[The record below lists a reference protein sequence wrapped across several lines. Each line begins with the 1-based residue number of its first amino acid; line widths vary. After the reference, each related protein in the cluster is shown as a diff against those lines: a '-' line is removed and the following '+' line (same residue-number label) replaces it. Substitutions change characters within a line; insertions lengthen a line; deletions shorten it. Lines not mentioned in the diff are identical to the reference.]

1 MPTLNKAVHHHNLQE
16 MDLNDNYIPDSLSF
30 PGLPHQVNTQRHV
43 YGLPSLLPAQFKY
56 QHMVS

>member
-1 MPTLNKAVHHHNLQE
+1 

-30 PGLPHQVNTQRHV
+30 PGLPHQVNTRRPE
-43 YGLPSLLPAQFKY
+43 YGLPSLLPVQFKD